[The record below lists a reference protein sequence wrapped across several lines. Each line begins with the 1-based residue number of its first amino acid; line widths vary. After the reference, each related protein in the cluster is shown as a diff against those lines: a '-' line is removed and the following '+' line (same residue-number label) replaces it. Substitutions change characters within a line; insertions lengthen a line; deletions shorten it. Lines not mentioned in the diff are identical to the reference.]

1 MSVHLPNRREAEW
14 IRQRAAQGAVLAK
27 KDIDALR
34 YYDAVRASGGDPG
47 LRGRDTRPVVGAA
60 SGTVDGLVALRAGR
74 AANEHYLPGERM
86 RRGYDAW
93 SRLTPLQRTA
103 RMLDGGIRGYLP
115 LRAAEAARTPEEIDL
130 FNWIQENKVRDD
142 PFTPLR
148 RARPG
153 GAGNPVQAL
162 PNWGLP
168 DTGLPGVG
176 RKRRRSPRD
185 TRLDALGGRTRD
197 LFVDAVDPTAQ
208 GPDTDTVRGR
218 IESLMG
224 EGENAAYER
233 IQKAFEAKNGRKM
246 DVDTARLRALM
257 ETGLLKRK
265 DVLSLGRELRAE
277 RDMSI
282 ARQLAAQATG
292 GMPRDATGYIVSR
305 ELDPGRRLGRDDTF
319 ENAQRRVASVLNNG
333 LRRDLSD
340 AQRLFLAHRYSLA
353 PEVRRV
359 VSFLHDPGHGGEYG
373 TVGRGASPL
382 RTYMPG
388 SYYQPGT
395 QRVLRAGSA
404 ALARARA
411 QAGTTR
417 SGLERI
423 VPLDEY
429 NRDSPAA
436 WWERTGSWAPVGSRG
451 ALLDPNWRRI
461 RAAGTRQSAKG
472 GSARK

>member
-60 SGTVDGLVALRAGR
+60 SDTVDGLVALRAGR
-74 AANEHYLPGERM
+74 AANEHYLPGGRM

-115 LRAAEAARTPEEIDL
+115 LRAAEAARTPEETDL

-142 PFTPLR
+142 PFTPSR
-148 RARPG
+148 KARPG
-153 GAGNPVQAL
+153 GAGNPVQTL

-168 DTGLPGVG
+168 DVR

-185 TRLDALGGRTRD
+185 TRLDMLGGRTRD
-197 LFVDAVDPTAQ
+197 LFVDAVDPAAQ
-208 GPDTDTVRGR
+208 GPNTNTVRGR
-218 IESLMG
+218 IEAFMG
-224 EGENAAYER
+224 EKENAAYER
-233 IQKAFEAKNGRKM
+233 IQKAFEEKNGRKM

-282 ARQLAAQATG
+282 AEQLAAQAVG
-292 GMPRDATGYIVSR
+292 DLPRDARKYLVPR
-305 ELDPGRRLGRDDTF
+305 DRDPGRNLGRVWVNRPGSITEADSW
-319 ENAQRRVASVLNNG
+319 AARQRRVADVLSG
-333 LRRDLSD
+333 LPPLRAQPGAPDGLGLTD

-353 PEVRRV
+353 PYVRRT
-359 VSFLHDPGHGGEYG
+359 VSY
-373 TVGRGASPL
+373 PL
-382 RTYMPG
+382 RD
-388 SYYQPGT
+388 QPGAR
-395 QRVLRAGSA
+395 RVLRRGTAAPAG
-404 ALARARA
+404 A
-411 QAGTTR
+411 QSQVGTLQSKIER
-417 SGLERI
+417 SLPI
-423 VPLDEY
+423 DTINKYIDLTNPV
-429 NRDSPAA
+429 A
-436 WWERTGSWAPVGSRG
+436 WWERTGWGPIGTRG
-451 ALLDPNWRRI
+451 APLDPNWRRI

-472 GSARK
+472 GNARK